1 MTGFASTG
9 ALIYDVE
16 KIKIEISWLT
26 TGQFEDFGKVFDE
39 KFIANLLE
47 KIGTYVFSI
56 YFDEEKSFK
65 VYSFCFRTLFWL
77 FFAEFSELQFT
88 FLGYPLKM
96 C

>member
-47 KIGTYVFSI
+47 KIGKYIFSNYFNSQAPVSPELASRGVFRLSRL
-56 YFDEEKSFK
+56 SLN
-65 VYSFCFRTLFWL
+65 S
-77 FFAEFSELQFT
+77 
-88 FLGYPLKM
+88 
-96 C
+96 

>member
-47 KIGTYVFSI
+47 KIGKYIFSN
-56 YFDEEKSFK
+56 YFNVGKSFK
-65 VYSFCFRTLFWL
+65 VYSFCFLTLFWL
-77 FFAEFSELQFT
+77 FFAEFSELLFT
-88 FLGYPLKM
+88 FRGYRLKM